1 MQADESN
8 GLGIVRIK
16 RQLLM
21 HKQQIGQMIAHLS
34 DFNYPCSILPLKDR
48 QGCCLH
54 PAYRYQ
60 SSALPPLVFS

>member
-1 MQADESN
+1 
-8 GLGIVRIK
+8 
-16 RQLLM
+16 M

-34 DFNYPCSILPLKDR
+34 DFNYPCFILLLMDH
-48 QGCCLH
+48 QSCCHH

>member
-1 MQADESN
+1 
-8 GLGIVRIK
+8 
-16 RQLLM
+16 M

-34 DFNYPCSILPLKDR
+34 DFNYPCFILLLMDR
-48 QGCCLH
+48 LSCCHH